1 MTELEIKL
9 LQNDLLIKIRSFNK
23 NLENEILNSLIEDI
37 EITRFYTVIEMKKQK
52 ALKQF
57 KYYKNQK

>member
-1 MTELEIKL
+1 MTESEIKL
-9 LQNDLLIKIRSFNK
+9 LQNDLLIKIRLFNK